1 MRPSSRII
9 MRRFLQSAVAAW
21 LTIATS
27 QACELCAIY
36 SADSAR
42 GQSDRGF
49 VFTISEQFV
58 ESGQIQFDGEDIDF
72 PGGDHLTS
80 SITHLV
86 PTWNF
91 SSRFG
96 LSLNVPVVYRSYR
109 QTELRRFPGG
119 GQAIVTDTGSEFGL
133 GDLAL
138 IGRLNLLAKTE
149 ANYGF
154 ILNLLGGVKF
164 PTGDTDRIRD
174 EVEQAEIFDSLP
186 GVPHEDPLD
195 HSLSSVHQHMISAG
209 SGSYDG
215 IFGITASTRWKRL
228 IFNAQFQYYLR
239 TPGES
244 DFEFGD
250 EILVS
255 GGPGAYL
262 FLNDSFTLVLQANAA
277 YETEARDTLAGRKSD
292 RTGMTAWYMG
302 PQLAF
307 TWGDNF
313 SANAGIDIPLSIT
326 SNGFQNVP
334 DYRVHGG
341 ISLRF

>member
-1 MRPSSRII
+1 MGGI
-9 MRRFLQSAVAAW
+9 LAGAAAALTAV
-21 LTIATS
+21 TAT

-42 GQSDRGF
+42 GQSSSGF
-49 VFTISEQFV
+49 LFTMSEQFV
-58 ESGQIQFDGEDIDF
+58 ESGRLQIDGEEIDF

-91 SSRFG
+91 SSRVG
-96 LSLNVPVVYRSYR
+96 LSVSVPLVYRSFR
-109 QTELRRFPGG
+109 FTEQVLGAP
-119 GQAIVTDTGSEFGL
+119 APVTETGTEFGL
-133 GDLAL
+133 GDVSL
-138 IGRLNLLAKTE
+138 IGRVSVLQKVE
-149 ANYGF
+149 MDYSVVV
-154 ILNLLGGVKF
+154 NLLGGVKF

-174 EVEQAEIFDSLP
+174 EVEQSRIFDSFP
-186 GVPHEDPLD
+186 GLPHEDPLG
-195 HSLSSVHQHMISAG
+195 HSPGSVHQHDISAG

-215 IFGITASTRWKRL
+215 ILGITANKRW
-228 IFNAQFQYYLR
+228 IFNAQFQYYIR

-244 DFEFGD
+244 GFEYGD
-250 EILVS
+250 ELMVS

-262 FLNDSFTLVLQANAA
+262 LLQDSFTLLLQANAG
-277 YETEARDTLAGRKSD
+277 YETRARDTLLGRKSD

-307 TWGDNF
+307 TWGEHF
-313 SANAGIDIPLSIT
+313 AANAGIDIPLRIAN
-326 SNGFQNVP
+326 NGFQNVP

-341 ISLRF
+341 LSVRF